1 MNLYI
6 CQELKIYQNN
16 INDDS
21 FFFLLH
27 PFQFFFA
34 YIYYLYL
41 LPQTVKPKSLNLC
54 GEKLDIFFS
63 NFASVCCAKK

>member
-1 MNLYI
+1 MNWYI

-27 PFQFFFA
+27 PFQFFFCLH
-34 YIYYLYL
+34 IL
-41 LPQTVKPKSLNLC
+41 L
-54 GEKLDIFFS
+54 IFIATNCKTKIFE
-63 NFASVCCAKK
+63 FVWGKAGHFFF